1 MRQMAWAGAVQR
13 AQPEQHEETPQ
24 HEWRNTAHLG
34 DATQLISREIMGS
47 LRAGA
52 QDVPF
57 AYEAAGVFGAIRVA
71 RSRVHCVH
79 EVHEVRL
86 RLRLRRLLLRRMLL
100 PLQPLQQMRRR
111 IVLIICWRIDR
122 RSGSARQRGWACR
135 RIDRRSGS
143 ARQRGW
149 ACRRIDRR
157 SGSARQR
164 GWACR
169 RIDRRSGSARRSS
182 SRLRRALDC
191 TSGRAAGTSPQPSP
205 AVLPRHVPC
214 DSLASSAAASNA
226 RASACAA
233 PPAHGTASPSVRT
246 AALAGPP
253 FGLCP

>member
-24 HEWRNTAHLG
+24 HERRNTAHLG

-143 ARQRGW
+143 AR
-149 ACRRIDRR
+149 
-157 SGSARQR
+157 
-164 GWACR
+164 
-169 RIDRRSGSARRSS
+169 RSS

-246 AALAGPP
+246 ALAGPP

>member
-169 RIDRRSGSARRSS
+169 RIDRRSGSARQRGWACRRIDRRSGSARRSS

-191 TSGRAAGTSPQPSP
+191 TSGRAAGTSPGCIDRLRRSSLRPAAIAGRLAATRPVRQPS
-205 AVLPRHVPC
+205 
-214 DSLASSAAASNA
+214 
-226 RASACAA
+226 
-233 PPAHGTASPSVRT
+233 
-246 AALAGPP
+246 
-253 FGLCP
+253 